1 MFVYQP
7 TLDMFELKKYKV
19 TDYVLTW
26 KSWKLSTYRIGIK
39 FNKDL
44 LAVEQ
49 NNYTTKIVNVC
60 IVHCLYAWPRNP
72 TNNFK
77 FKSNLFG
84 TTNIVKSSD
93 KEKYVYSGYGIIFD
107 SAGSWSFD
115 NNSERNVIIFW
126 CYNSSLSHLTVS
138 RIIFSAR

>member
-7 TLDMFELKKYKV
+7 TLDMFELKKYKG

-60 IVHCLYAWPRNP
+60 IVHGLYAWPRNL

>member
-7 TLDMFELKKYKV
+7 TLDTFEIKKYKG

-44 LAVEQ
+44 LVVEQ
-49 NNYTTKIVNVC
+49 NNYTTKIVNIC
-60 IVHCLYAWPRNP
+60 IVHGLCAWPRNP

-84 TTNIVKSSD
+84 TTNIVKSND
-93 KEKYVYSGYGIIFD
+93 KEKYVYSGYGITFD

-126 CYNSSLSHLTVS
+126 CYNSSLSHVTVS

>member
-7 TLDMFELKKYKV
+7 TLDTFEIKKYKG

-49 NNYTTKIVNVC
+49 NNYTTKIVNIC
-60 IVHCLYAWPRNP
+60 IVHGLCAWPRNP

-93 KEKYVYSGYGIIFD
+93 KEKYVYSGYGITFD
-107 SAGSWSFD
+107 SAGSLSFD